1 MKANY
6 KITLTKTIVIDLDT
20 EDKKIIYV
28 IFNTMESDEDSSM
41 IAEVYTAYKD
51 GGNLAYQFGLPC
63 NDGNENY
70 ICETVVSNYETDN
83 IFWD

>member
-28 IFNTMESDEDSSM
+28 IFNT
-41 IAEVYTAYKD
+41 
-51 GGNLAYQFGLPC
+51 
-63 NDGNENY
+63 NE
-70 ICETVVSNYETDN
+70 IR
-83 IFWD
+83 

>member
-1 MKANY
+1 
-6 KITLTKTIVIDLDT
+6 
-20 EDKKIIYV
+20 
-28 IFNTMESDEDSSM
+28 M

-51 GGNLAYQFGLPC
+51 GGNLVYQFGLPC

-83 IFWD
+83 IFWDW